1 MPSGGQSPAVAFSTL
16 PTPTRNSTG
25 RRRSGGRRSRE
36 AVDEKDWASNECL
49 DAGCTS
55 GDLGGGDVPALC
67 PGASHDAEAAAAASS
82 VAAEEAWAGSE
93 RLDAAG
99 CTRGHGGDGVAAV
112 VRPGTSHE
120 VEAAA
125 VVSSIE
131 ASTAK
136 EAANVEEEA
145 MQLPVAEDGRA
156 TLQMEMVPAVEAE
169 LVARFT
175 LLREREA
182 AQEKQ
187 QRLLEEE
194 RQCSLET
201 MEAVRESVQILQ
213 ASLRA
218 QQAAAL
224 IILVALLLLGSIG
237 LTIHNTAH
245 NTAHKP
251 PEPQPVVYPHDR
263 AYPGLCAFL
272 SAAVIYALGKLW

>member
-1 MPSGGQSPAVAFSTL
+1 MPSGGQSPAVAFATL

-120 VEAAA
+120 V
-125 VVSSIE
+125 
-131 ASTAK
+131 